1 VGEFIIMMI
10 CQINTCA
17 GSSIFGKLFTHTHTH
32 THTHGSLI
40 FLFTFIASIIFSRVC
55 GVIMA
60 AKYQDNGE
68 KNKESIQKTKPGLLF

>member
-1 VGEFIIMMI
+1 LV
-10 CQINTCA
+10 
-17 GSSIFGKLFTHTHTH
+17 
-32 THTHGSLI
+32 

-55 GVIMA
+55 GITMA